1 MRSDYRK
8 KHGFTLTELL
18 ITIAIIAIL
27 AAIAIPVVSGLLKK
41 GNDTSEDVNAAY
53 YTSIMQKYAVENVQ
67 AASHYPR
74 LTTTGA
80 DSEYATF
87 SSKAG
92 QGTYPGYNIIANTG
106 NSAVLA
112 QIRRE
117 AVIAIKAYGD
127 TAVSDE
133 YFINPPADAD
143 YEYVYYYLTG
153 DVKKVKRSDLTTTSA
168 SDLLNGIINVSD
180 YWVYLS
186 RDGGS
191 GAALGGVS
199 NGTGYLFIQVLQ
211 YGTGQPLDGAT
222 VSVVSGARTF
232 TATTEPGQSGYVGF
246 SGIPVGGVTVHV
258 SYPGAVSFPN
268 SSFYSKTGDI
278 VISENGYEGCQMNSP
293 YVVELKLG
301 SLGTLGF
308 YEETV
313 KWNNGSWTT
322 SRDKITSNT
331 TVTSAF
337 TANTNKSPSAR
348 SETYT
353 SNLRTTG
360 GIQELLVGNKYLVY
374 GHYSLAVSSYGYR
387 TYREDVEAKVFG
399 IDNASGAYSGYTSP
413 YEYPIVMRS
422 PDGQSSLSGTVYWES
437 PSQPLYG
444 TPTGLN
450 GTWIDGSTTSVRARV
465 KVTNKATGAV
475 YYSNYFSSSSS
486 GAYDYTITGLPDGE
500 YTFEIDSLYKH
511 TNLTNFPDSFTIDGR
526 HVEISGQVKKQ
537 DAGTGGVE
545 GQVTYNYSG
554 NYDPIPGSTVKLKR
568 LGDSAFSSTLT
579 TDAEGKFKTGD
590 LKNGFYQITINT
602 PAYIGSSTYYYK
614 LFVSGDTTCVIRLPI
629 GTVSVSGT
637 LEAYFTS
644 TQHMT
649 KAGTMSDLVLKFQR
663 TNAAGTEEGSSETA
677 TVTKTGINPTYRVS
691 LVPGYYIVKA
701 TSTCYQ
707 PLTSA
712 VINIK
717 ADGTYDFKMYV
728 DHNDSHNHKTM
739 NMKSDSSG
747 HWNECSNCGA
757 QFDKAAH
764 SKSSWTYKSTSQC
777 YRYCT
782 VCNYVTDGPS
792 AHTMSSYVSKASTC
806 ITTGTRTYYCTRGCG
821 HTYTETIAKG
831 GHVANGIWVYDKN
844 GSSTSVGTH
853 HQNCKVCGVIMNANT
868 ACTRGSFIAN
878 GTENHYDSC
887 SACSGKR
894 YFDHK
899 WEETS
904 RTGYVCTGGTVYY
917 KCFECGATKSGS
929 YAPTAAHNFT
939 ASCDT
944 FHNCSWNTYCTYTK
958 DAHVWNGYYHIMCAL
973 CAEVDSTQWC
983 AMHRGSG
990 RKIWPCPY

>member
-1 MRSDYRK
+1 MKRDYRK
-8 KHGFTLTELL
+8 QHGFTLTELL

-27 AAIAIPVVSGLLKK
+27 AAIAIPVISGLLKK
-41 GNDTSEDVNAAY
+41 GNETSEDVNAAY
-53 YTSIMQKYAVENVQ
+53 YTSIMQKFAVENVQ
-67 AASHYPR
+67 DASQYPR
-74 LTTTGA
+74 LTTAGA

-133 YFINPPADAD
+133 YYINPPADAD

-153 DVKKVKRSDLTTTSA
+153 DVKKVKRSDLNTTSA

-199 NGTGYLFIQVLQ
+199 EGTGHLFVQVLQ
-211 YGTGQPLDGAT
+211 YGTGEPLDGAT
-222 VSVVSGARTF
+222 VSVVSGAKTF

-246 SGIPVGGVTVHV
+246 SGIPVGSVSVHV

-268 SSFYSKTGDI
+268 SSFYSKSGDI

-301 SLGTLGF
+301 SLGSLGF

-313 KWNNGSWTT
+313 KWENGSWTT
-322 SRDKITSNT
+322 TREKITSNT

-337 TANTNKSPSAR
+337 TANTRKSPSAR

-353 SNLRTTG
+353 SNLRTTA
-360 GIQELLVGNKYLVY
+360 GIQELLIGNKYLIY
-374 GHYSLAVSSYGYR
+374 GHYSLAVRSYGYR
-387 TYREDVEAKVFG
+387 TYREDVESKVFG
-399 IDNASGAYSGYTSP
+399 IDNASGAYAGFTSP

-422 PDGQSSLSGTVYWES
+422 PDGQSSLSGTVHWEI
-437 PSQPLYG
+437 PTQPLYG
-444 TPTGLN
+444 TPTGLA
-450 GTWIDGSTTSVRARV
+450 GTWVNTTNSSVRARV
-465 KVTNKATGAV
+465 KVTNKTTGAV
-475 YYSNYFSSSSS
+475 YYSSYFSSSSS

-500 YTFEIDSLYKH
+500 YGFEIDSPYKF
-511 TNLTNFPDSFTIDGR
+511 TSLADFPGGFTIDGR
-526 HVEISGQVKKQ
+526 HVEISGRIKKQ
-537 DAGTGGVE
+537 DVGV
-545 GQVTYNYSG
+545 GKVNGRVIYNYLG
-554 NYDPIPGSTVKLKR
+554 NYDPIPGATVRFKR
-568 LGDSAFSSTLT
+568 LGNSSSSATLT
-579 TDAEGKFKTGD
+579 TDEDGKFKTGD

-602 PAYIGSSTYYYK
+602 PSYIGSSTYYFK
-614 LFVSGDTTCVIRLPI
+614 LFVSGESTCIIQLPI
-629 GTVSVSGT
+629 DTVSVSGT
-637 LEAYFTS
+637 ISAYFTG
-644 TQHMT
+644 TQPMT

-663 TNAAGTEEGSSETA
+663 TNTSGTKERSAVTA
-677 TVTKTGINPTYRVS
+677 TVTKTGINPTYRVN
-691 LVPGYYIVKA
+691 LVPGYYIVKG

-717 ADGTYDFKMYV
+717 ADGTYSFNMYV
-728 DHNDSHNHKTM
+728 DHDDSLNHMTM
-739 NMKSDSSG
+739 SLTYNSTG
-747 HWNECSNCGA
+747 HWNECTNCGA
-757 QFDKAAH
+757 QFDKVSH
-764 SKSSWTYKSTSQC
+764 SKSSWTFKSTSQC

-782 VCNYVTDGPS
+782 VCKYVTDGPS
-792 AHTMSSYVSKASTC
+792 AHEMSSYVSKASTC
-806 ITTGTRTYYCTRGCG
+806 TTNGTRTYYCTRGCG

-831 GHVANGIWVYDKN
+831 GHVGNGIWVYDNN
-844 GSSTSVGTH
+844 GTSTWAGTH
-853 HQNCKVCGVIMNANT
+853 HQNCKVCGTTMNAGT
-868 ACTRGSFIAN
+868 ACTRGGMIVN
-878 GTENHYDSC
+878 GTANHYDSC
-887 SACSGKR
+887 SKCGGRR
-894 YFDHK
+894 YFDHT
-899 WEETS
+899 WNETS

-917 KCFECGATKSGS
+917 KCYACGATKSGS
-929 YAPTAAHNFT
+929 YAATAAHNFRG
-939 ASCDT
+939 SCDT

-958 DAHVWNGYYHIMCAL
+958 GNHVWNGNYHIMCTL
-973 CAEVDSTQWC
+973 CAAVDEYKWC
-983 AMHRGSG
+983 AMHCGTI
-990 RKIWPCPY
+990 KVKWPCPY